1 MIDLK
6 EATEIAKEFVS
17 EIDDNYSDI
26 HLESVLLSPDKKSW
40 EVTYSYSKKLEEPN
54 DLQKILGFYK
64 RKFYK
69 RVIID
74 NENKQI
80 IGYDNSYDK
89 LEAA

>member
-6 EATEIAKEFVS
+6 EATEIAKEFIS
-17 EIDDNYSDI
+17 EIDGNYSDI
-26 HLESVLLSPDKKSW
+26 HLESVLLSADRKSW
-40 EVTYSYSKKLEEPN
+40 EVAYSYSKKLEEPN
-54 DLQKILGFYK
+54 ELQKMLGFYK

-69 RVIID
+69 KVIID
-74 NENKQI
+74 SENKQI